1 MPIASING
9 INIYYESVGEGPPII
24 FIHGAYGG
32 VDSSV
37 TPRKNDWVEQLKNKN
52 KIVTYDRRSA
62 GRSSYPNE
70 THTIDILSKDLEELI
85 KYLELTNPIVIGSS
99 AGGLIALKYA
109 FDFQKYIKKLILVNT
124 SYRMWKNPS
133 RLKASKELIK
143 RHEIL
148 EKYGI
153 EKAYEILVNEPEFI
167 TFYMSK
173 DDISKKISYYSKEDA
188 KVLSNQLSIEDKMKY
203 YMGEL
208 RNQFAYANL
217 DFGSRLSEINVET
230 LVIHG
235 DADVQVP
242 YKLGVE
248 LAEGIYDSKFITIL
262 GAGHGLMANN
272 ETIDH
277 IKEFCSN

>member
-1 MPIASING
+1 
-9 INIYYESVGEGPPII
+9 
-24 FIHGAYGG
+24 
-32 VDSSV
+32 
-37 TPRKNDWVEQLKNKN
+37 
-52 KIVTYDRRSA
+52 
-62 GRSSYPNE
+62 
-70 THTIDILSKDLEELI
+70 
-85 KYLELTNPIVIGSS
+85 
-99 AGGLIALKYA
+99 
-109 FDFQKYIKKLILVNT
+109 
-124 SYRMWKNPS
+124 MWKNPS

-188 KVLSNQLSIEDKMKY
+188 KVLSNQLSIEQKMKY

-208 RNQFAYANL
+208 RNQFAYVNL